1 MVVVLNSIMG
11 NSCFFFCSVV
21 HVMVP
26 KEEDR
31 TTVVLD
37 VLQLTVEL

>member
-1 MVVVLNSIMG
+1 MVALLNYIME

-26 KEEDR
+26 KVEDR
-31 TTVVLD
+31 TTVVLN
-37 VLQLTVEL
+37 VLYRN